1 MGGMSF
7 HDALHDAMALARRD
21 PTVARAESREGPLL
35 AEGREI

>member
-1 MGGMSF
+1 MDGMRF
-7 HDALHDAMALARRD
+7 HDPLQEPMALASRD